1 MIRLIVENIL
11 LFLLPTVLYV
21 LYVMIRRSSDRNNTV
36 TRALDSAPL
45 VPLFSIGFVLMVSVL
60 AYFASQSGSGKP
72 GQTYRPP
79 QVVDGKIQPGRFE

>member
-1 MIRLIVENIL
+1 MTRLIVENIL

-21 LYVMIRRSSDRNNTV
+21 LYVMIRRSSERNNTV

-60 AYFASQSGSGKP
+60 AYFASQTGSGNP

-79 QVVDGKIQPGRFE
+79 QVVDGEIQPGRFE

>member
-11 LFLLPTVLYV
+11 LFLLPTLLYV
-21 LYVMIRRSSDRNNTV
+21 LYVMIRRSSDRNNTI

-45 VPLFSIGFVLMVSVL
+45 VPLFGIGFVLMVSVL

-79 QVVDGKIQPGRFE
+79 QIVDGKIKPGRFE